1 MAKYMYVHVRAS
13 MHGFGMRNR
22 ERVKSDAFMGG
33 IMAARFV
40 DRAGDQGV
48 NIPGFFPE
56 LAGWQVSTTMLK
68 TRLIMN
74 NTLWVVFCHPYR

>member
-1 MAKYMYVHVRAS
+1 

-48 NIPGFFPE
+48 NIPAGFFP
-56 LAGWQVSTTMLK
+56 GVSFRNWQVSTTMLK

-74 NTLWVVFCHPYR
+74 STLWVVFCHP